1 MVVTLARMKLSLMR
15 HNSPTR
21 RYVSIAA
28 GIAGIGT
35 LIGVLVNAPNQA
47 VSSDLIVLAL
57 TGLLFG
63 WIIGPMMSP
72 KAGILRAH
80 DFVLLPLKRTHLGAS
95 LLAVCFVGIGPIISA
110 AALMVMVWWAASL
123 GAQTLIV
130 GIPAAILCLILVVAA
145 SRFTYALLG
154 SAMHNRLGVEFTA
167 VQYGF
172 LLSLMFVSW
181 MLFQIAGNTVQT
193 LANEGIPGTLARSVL
208 DWVPTSWAIN
218 AAEAAAEG
226 NWSTAATLLGALA
239 AFTGILVLATV
250 YLLVP
255 KATTRA
261 ASFSRRRRHSL
272 TRVWPKS
279 PLGAVLS
286 KELRQWRRDPWRVL
300 ELRTAWWSGIFSGAI
315 SWVAGF
321 PEVAPFAAAITAFM
335 SALIAANL
343 YGHDGTAIWQ
353 LAATP
358 DKRSIRADVVG
369 RAGALI
375 IKSAPI
381 VALVAVVFIVATGQ
395 SWAWPYVLPLSVV
408 FLLNGSGIAVFLSV
422 IGASAGVDPH
432 KRVGPNDTGD
442 NQFQV
447 WMALWMMPVS
457 ALPTGIALLVFGLV
471 GMPWAAT
478 GIAVLNG
485 ALVAWLFLA
494 MTYLRLRDRL
504 PETFARIRY
513 GKEIAAASA
522 PVDTWIDRWEK
533 TAIESNQQIKVG
545 S

>member
-1 MVVTLARMKLSLMR
+1 MVVILARMKLTLMR

-21 RYVSIAA
+21 RHISIAA
-28 GIAGIGT
+28 GIAGIGA
-35 LIGVLVNAPNQA
+35 LVAALVNAPNQA
-47 VSSDLIVLAL
+47 VSSDLLVLAL
-57 TGLLFG
+57 TGLLLG
-63 WIIGPMMSP
+63 WIVGPMMSP

-80 DFVLLPLKRTHLGAS
+80 DFILLPLKRGRLGAG

-110 AALMVMVWWAASL
+110 AGLLVTVWWAADLS
-123 GAQTLIV
+123 AHTLVIA
-130 GIPAAILCLILVVAA
+130 IPAAIVSLILVVTA
-145 SRFTYALLG
+145 SRFTFALLG
-154 SAMHNRLGVEFTA
+154 SAMQNRLGVEFTA
-167 VQYGF
+167 IQYGF

-181 MLFQIAGNTVQT
+181 MLFQIAGNTLQT
-193 LANEGIPGTLARSVL
+193 LLNEGLPGTVTRSIL
-208 DWVPTSWAIN
+208 DWVPTAWAIN
-218 AAEAAAEG
+218 AVEAAAEG
-226 NWSTAATLLGALA
+226 DWATAVTLLGALTTL
-239 AFTGILVLATV
+239 TGVLVLATV

-255 KATTRA
+255 KASSRA
-261 ASFSRRRRHSL
+261 ASFSRRRRQPFAL
-272 TRVWPKS
+272 LRPQS
-279 PLGAVLS
+279 PLAAVIG

-300 ELRTAWWSGIFSGAI
+300 EIRIAWWSGIFSGAI
-315 SWVAGF
+315 AWVAGF
-321 PEVAPFAAAITAFM
+321 PQAAPFAAAITAFM
-335 SALIAANL
+335 SALIATNL

-369 RAGALI
+369 RACALV
-375 IKSAPI
+375 IKSVPVI
-381 VALVAVVFIVATGQ
+381 AVVAAAFLIATGQ
-395 SWAWPYVLPLSVV
+395 AWAWPYVVALSIV
-408 FLLNGSGIAVFLSV
+408 FLLNGAGIAVFLSV

-447 WMALWMMPVS
+447 WMAMWMVPVS
-457 ALPTGIALLVFGLV
+457 ALPTGIALLVFGLL
-471 GMPWAAT
+471 GLPWVAT
-478 GIAVLNG
+478 GVAVVNG
-485 ALVAWLFLA
+485 ALVGWLLVA

-533 TAIESNQQIKVG
+533 TAIESNQQLKVG